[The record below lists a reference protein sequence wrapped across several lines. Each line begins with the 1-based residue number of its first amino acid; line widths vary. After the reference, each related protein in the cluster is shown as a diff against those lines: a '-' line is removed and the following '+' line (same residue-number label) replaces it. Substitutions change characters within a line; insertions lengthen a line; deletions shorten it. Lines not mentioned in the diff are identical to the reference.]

1 MKKIL
6 NILVISLLLVSCA
19 TDKPS
24 SNKGNKEIVI
34 LTVNDMHGH
43 IERMPRL
50 GFVADSLRK
59 LYPNLLI
66 FSAGDNI
73 TGNSYNDF
81 YPNCP
86 NYPMF
91 NLMKTIGFDLSAIG
105 NHEFDKGI
113 DGLVDFQKKTKIPL
127 ICANADFSKE
137 PELNIKPYHY
147 IDNQDVKICVLGLI
161 ETYKNGHP
169 SAIGKNIQ
177 NISFTDPYETAKD
190 YVYLAD
196 SCDVFILLSH
206 CGERGD
212 YPIAEDCPQFDVIIG
227 GHSHNKYIEYH
238 GDNMLCTQ
246 TGSYLN
252 YANVVKINVVDG
264 KVVSKT
270 AECISL
276 KNGLPENARL
286 RKSVDKFYKNEY
298 LTRFLGYTATPLD
311 NRYRIG
317 CLLADSYR
325 AAMNTDLAFHNYGA
339 VRKTSHE
346 GDEIRVV
353 DVYDFSPF
361 DNRLKTIEMSGKEIV
376 SFIND
381 FSTSDRGP
389 VYVSGMNY
397 SIDYVFDEYK
407 IPHFSNV
414 SVTLENGEPLDLE
427 RKYSVA
433 LSEYPMEFLEKQGF
447 RATATGSLIY
457 DATIEYFEN
466 LDTIGYQCLDRIKAR
481 NIDTLEVE
489 ILSINDMHGH
499 IEKMPRFAYVVDS
512 LRKIY
517 PDLMLVSAGDNRTGN
532 IYNDKNPTH
541 PNMPM
546 TTLMNDLRF
555 TVSELGNHEFDESI
569 NGLEYFVKN
578 TNFPVIC
585 ANADFSSYPEISGM
599 IKPYFKT
606 VKNIKGVDVSVIF
619 LGMIE
624 TSNYGYPSAHRDS
637 IKDVRFVDAIQK
649 INDYLSLKD
658 SCDIFVLVDHCG
670 IEVDSILARIY
681 PQFDLIIGGHSH
693 HLLTKQYPSGVLYT
707 QSKRDLN
714 FTTLTKIQICGG
726 EIINKHSQI
735 IDLREITKVD
745 ENIKKKV
752 DGFCHVPEFNR
763 IVGQSKFPLS
773 NKEELGA
780 FMTDAQRY
788 MAKTEIAIQNPG
800 GVRLDSMTST
810 NFRYIDV
817 LNLDP
822 FDNGIFTMKMTG
834 KQIEEFLNLAATND
848 GFPCHVSGIT
858 YTIEYYVGSDN
869 IYHFVN
875 SKVCLENGQPID
887 RTKMYFVS
895 MNSYIAIWARDIG
908 IDPKPLDFKSNEAEF
923 KYLKDFPSL
932 DYQGVSRYKSTLIE
946 K

>member
-1 MKKIL
+1 MNRIFSL
-6 NILVISLLLVSCA
+6 LIISLLLFSCA
-19 TDKPS
+19 TDKS
-24 SNKGNKEIVI
+24 LSDNDSKEIVI
-34 LTVNDMHGH
+34 LSVNDIHGH
-43 IERMPRL
+43 IERMPRF
-50 GFVADSLRK
+50 GFVADSLRE

-66 FSAGDNI
+66 FSAGDNR

-81 YPNCP
+81 YPNHS
-86 NYPMF
+86 NYPMIK
-91 NLMKTIGFDLSAIG
+91 LMNEIGFDLSAIG
-105 NHEFDKGI
+105 NHEFDKGVE
-113 DGLVDFQKKTKIPL
+113 GLVDFQNKTKIPL

-137 PELNIKPYHY
+137 PELEIKPYYY
-147 IDNQDVKICVLGLI
+147 IDNQGVKICVLGLL

-169 SAIGKNIQ
+169 SAIDKNIK
-177 NISFTDPYETAKD
+177 NIRFTDPYETAKD
-190 YVYLAD
+190 YLYLAD

-227 GHSHNKYIEYH
+227 GHTHHKYIEYH
-238 GDNMLCTQ
+238 GDNVLCTQ
-246 TGSYLN
+246 AGSYLN
-252 YANVVKINVVDG
+252 FANVVKINVVDG
-264 KVVSKT
+264 KVVSKS
-270 AECISL
+270 AESVSL
-276 KNGLPENARL
+276 ENGLSESREI
-286 RKSVDKFYKNEY
+286 RKTVDKFYKNKN

-317 CLLADSYR
+317 CLLADTYR
-325 AAMNTDLAFHNYGA
+325 SVMKTDLAFHNYGA
-339 VRKTSHE
+339 IRKTSHE
-346 GDEIRVV
+346 GDEIRLV

-361 DNRLKTIEMSGKEIV
+361 DNRLKTIEMSGEEIV
-376 SFIND
+376 DFINR

-389 VYVSGMNY
+389 TYVSGLKY
-397 SIDYVFDEYK
+397 SIDYVFDEYRK
-407 IPHFSNV
+407 PHFSNAV
-414 SVTLENGEPLDLE
+414 VMLENGEPIDLE
-427 RKYSVA
+427 RRYSVA
-433 LSEYPMEFLEKQGF
+433 MSEYPMEFMERQGVE
-447 RATATGSLIY
+447 AIATGPFIY

-466 LDTIGYQCLDRIKAR
+466 HDTVGYQCLDRIKAR
-481 NIDTLEVE
+481 NIDTLDVV
-489 ILSINDMHGH
+489 ILSVNDMHGH

-517 PDLMLVSAGDNRTGN
+517 PDLMLVSVGDNRTGN
-532 IYNDKNPTH
+532 VYNDKNPMH
-541 PNMPM
+541 PNLPM
-546 TTLMNDLRF
+546 ITLMNDLKF
-555 TVSELGNHEFDESI
+555 TVSELGNHEFDGSI
-569 NGLEYFVKN
+569 NGLKYFVEN
-578 TNFPVIC
+578 TNFPTIC
-585 ANADFSSYPEISGM
+585 ANADFSDYPEVSGM
-599 IKPYFKT
+599 IKPYVKIT
-606 VKNIKGVDVSVIF
+606 KNIKGEDVSVIF

-637 IKDVRFVDAIQK
+637 IKNVRFVDANQK

-658 SCDIFVLVDHCG
+658 SCDVFVLLDHCG
-670 IEVDSILARIY
+670 LDVDSILARVY

-726 EIINKHSQI
+726 EIINKHSQV

-745 ENIKKKV
+745 ENVKKKV
-752 DGFCHVPEFNR
+752 DDFCNVPEFNR

-869 IYHFVN
+869 VYHFVN

-932 DYQGVSRYKSTLIE
+932 DYQGVSRYKASLIE

>member
-1 MKKIL
+1 MNRIFSL
-6 NILVISLLLVSCA
+6 LIISLLLFSCA
-19 TDKPS
+19 TDKS
-24 SNKGNKEIVI
+24 LSDNDSKEIVI
-34 LTVNDMHGH
+34 LSVNDMHGH
-43 IERMPRL
+43 IERMPRF
-50 GFVADSLRK
+50 GFVADSLRE

-66 FSAGDNI
+66 FSAGDNR

-81 YPNCP
+81 YPNHS
-86 NYPMF
+86 NYPMIK
-91 NLMKTIGFDLSAIG
+91 LMNEIGFDLSAIG
-105 NHEFDKGI
+105 NHEFDKGVE
-113 DGLVDFQKKTKIPL
+113 GLVDFQNKTKIPL

-137 PELNIKPYHY
+137 PELKIKPYYY
-147 IDNQDVKICVLGLI
+147 IDNQGVKICVLGLL

-169 SAIGKNIQ
+169 SAIDKNIK

-190 YVYLAD
+190 YLYLAD

-238 GDNMLCTQ
+238 GDNVLCTQ
-246 TGSYLN
+246 SGSYLN
-252 YANVVKINVVDG
+252 FANVVKINVVDG
-264 KVVSKT
+264 KVVSKS
-270 AECISL
+270 AESVSL
-276 KNGLPENARL
+276 ENGLPENARL
-286 RKSVDKFYKNEY
+286 KKSVDKFYKNKF

-346 GDEIRVV
+346 GDEIRLV

-381 FSTSDRGP
+381 FSTSDRGA

-397 SIDYVFDEYK
+397 SIDYVFDEYRK
-407 IPHFSNV
+407 PHFSNAV
-414 SVTLENGEPLDLE
+414 VMLENGEPIDLE
-427 RKYSVA
+427 RRYSVA
-433 LSEYPMEFLEKQGF
+433 MSEYPMEFLEKQGF
-447 RATATGSLIY
+447 RATVAGPLIY

-466 LDTIGYQCLDRIKAR
+466 HDTVGYQCLDRIKAR
-481 NIDTLEVE
+481 NIDTLDVV
-489 ILSINDMHGH
+489 ILSVNDMHGH

-541 PNMPM
+541 PNLPM
-546 TTLMNDLRF
+546 VTLMNDLKF
-555 TVSELGNHEFDESI
+555 TVSELGNHEFDGSI
-569 NGLEYFVKN
+569 DGLEYFAKN

-585 ANADFSSYPEISGM
+585 ANADFSNYPEISEK

-624 TSNYGYPSAHRDS
+624 TSNYGFPSAHRDS

-658 SCDIFVLVDHCG
+658 SCDVFVLVDHCG
-670 IEVDSILARIY
+670 IEVDSILARVY

-714 FTTLTKIQICGG
+714 FTTLIKIQICGG
-726 EIINKHSQI
+726 EIINKHSQV

-745 ENIKKKV
+745 ENVKKKV
-752 DGFCHVPEFNR
+752 DDFCNVPEFNR

-780 FMTDAQRY
+780 FMTDALRY
-788 MAKTEIAIQNPG
+788 MVKTEIAIQNPG
-800 GVRLDSMTST
+800 GVRFDSMTST
-810 NFRYIDV
+810 VFRYIDI

-822 FDNGIFTMKMTG
+822 FDNGIVTMEMTG
-834 KQIEEFLNLAATND
+834 KQIEEFLCIAATND
-848 GFPCHVSGIT
+848 YSPCHVSGIT
-858 YTIEYYVGSDN
+858 YTIEHYVGSDN
-869 IYHFVN
+869 VDHFVN
-875 SKVCLENGQPID
+875 AKVFLEDGQPID
-887 RTKMYFVS
+887 RTKIYSVA
-895 MNSYIAIWARDIG
+895 MNGFIAVWAKDFG
-908 IDPKPLDFKSNEAEF
+908 ISTKLTDFKSNEAEF
-923 KYLKDFPSL
+923 KYMKDFLLL
-932 DYQGVSRYKSTLIE
+932 DYKGVSRFKSTLIE

>member
-6 NILVISLLLVSCA
+6 NILVVSLLLVSCA
-19 TDKPS
+19 ADRPS

-34 LTVNDMHGH
+34 LSVNDMHGH
-43 IERMPRL
+43 IEGMPRL
-50 GFVADSLRK
+50 GFVADSLRE

-66 FSAGDNI
+66 FSVGDNR

-81 YPNCP
+81 YPNGS
-86 NYPMF
+86 NYPMIK
-91 NLMKTIGFDLSAIG
+91 LMKEIGFDLSAIG

-137 PELNIKPYHY
+137 PELNIKPYYY
-147 IDNQDVKICVLGLI
+147 IDNQGVKICILGLV

-169 SAIGKNIQ
+169 SAIDKNIK
-177 NISFTDPYETAKD
+177 NISFTDPHETAKD
-190 YVYLAD
+190 YLHLAD

-212 YPIAEDCPQFDVIIG
+212 YPIAEDCSQFDVIIG
-227 GHSHNKYIEYH
+227 GHSHNKYIEYK
-238 GDNMLCTQ
+238 GDNVLCTQ
-246 TGSYLN
+246 AGSYLN

-264 KVVSKT
+264 KIVSKS

-276 KNGLPENARL
+276 KSGLQENARL
-286 RKSVDKFYKNEY
+286 KKTVEKFYRNKS
-298 LTRFLGYTATPLD
+298 LTRFLGYTATPLV

-317 CLLADSYR
+317 CMLADSYR
-325 AAMNTDLAFHNYGA
+325 SAMNTDLAFHNYGA
-339 VRKTSHE
+339 IRKTSHE
-346 GDEIRVV
+346 GNEIRVV

-376 SFIND
+376 SFING

-389 VYVSGMNY
+389 VYVSGINY

-407 IPHFSNV
+407 NPHFSNV
-414 SVTLENGEPLDLE
+414 SVTLENGESLDLE

-447 RATATGSLIY
+447 RATATGPFIY
-457 DATIEYFEN
+457 DATIEYFEKS
-466 LDTIGYQCLDRIKAR
+466 DTVGRQCLDRIKAR

-541 PNMPM
+541 PNLPM
-546 TTLMNDLRF
+546 VTLMNDLKF
-555 TVSELGNHEFDESI
+555 TVSELGNHEFDGSI
-569 NGLEYFVKN
+569 DGLEYFAKN
-578 TNFPVIC
+578 TDFPVIC
-585 ANADFSSYPEISGM
+585 GNADFSNYPEISEM

-606 VKNIKGVDVSVIF
+606 TKNIKGVDVSVVF

-649 INDYLSLKD
+649 INDYLSLRD
-658 SCDIFVLVDHCG
+658 SCDVFVLVGHCG
-670 IEVDSILARIY
+670 IEVDSILARVY

-693 HLLTKQYPSGVLYT
+693 HLHTEQYPSGVLYT
-707 QSKRDLN
+707 QSKRNLD

-726 EIINKHSQI
+726 EIIDKHSQI

-745 ENIKKKV
+745 ENVKKKV
-752 DGFCHVPEFNR
+752 DDFCNVPEFNR
-763 IVGQSKFPLS
+763 IVGQSKSPLS

-788 MAKTEIAIQNPG
+788 IAKTEIAIQNPG
-800 GVRLDSMTST
+800 GVRLDSMTGT
-810 NFRYIDV
+810 DFRYIDV

-822 FDNGIFTMKMTG
+822 FDNGIVTMEMTG
-834 KQIEEFLNLAATND
+834 EQIAEFLNLAATND
-848 GFPCHVSGIT
+848 YSPCHVSGIT
-858 YTIEYYVGSDN
+858 YTIEHYVGSDN
-869 IYHFVN
+869 VDHFVN
-875 SKVCLENGQPID
+875 AKVCLENGQPID
-887 RTKMYFVS
+887 RTKMYSVA
-895 MNSYIAIWARDIG
+895 MNSYMAFWARDIG

-923 KYLKDFPSL
+923 KYMKDFPLL
-932 DYQGVSRYKSTLIE
+932 DYQGVSRFKSTLIE

>member
-1 MKKIL
+1 MNRIFSL
-6 NILVISLLLVSCA
+6 LIISLLLFSCA
-19 TDKPS
+19 TDKS
-24 SNKGNKEIVI
+24 LSDNDSKEIVI
-34 LTVNDMHGH
+34 LSVNDIHGH

-50 GFVADSLRK
+50 GFVADSLRE

-66 FSAGDNI
+66 FSAGDNR

-81 YPNCP
+81 YPNGS
-86 NYPMF
+86 NYPMIK
-91 NLMKTIGFDLSAIG
+91 LMKEIGFDLSAIG

-113 DGLVDFQKKTKIPL
+113 DGLVDFQNKTKIPL

-137 PELNIKPYHY
+137 PELNIKPYYY
-147 IDNQDVKICVLGLI
+147 IENQGIKICILGLL

-169 SAIGKNIQ
+169 SAIDKNIK

-190 YVYLAD
+190 YLYLAD

-227 GHSHNKYIEYH
+227 GHTHHKYIEYK
-238 GDNMLCTQ
+238 GDNVLCTQ
-246 TGSYLN
+246 ADSYLN

-264 KVVSKT
+264 KVVSKS
-270 AECISL
+270 AESVSL
-276 KNGLPENARL
+276 ENGLPENARL
-286 RKSVDKFYKNEY
+286 KKSVDKFYKNEY
-298 LTRFLGYTATPLD
+298 LTGFLGYTATPLD

-361 DNRLKTIEMSGKEIV
+361 DNRLKTIEMSGEEIV
-376 SFIND
+376 DFINR

-389 VYVSGMNY
+389 TYVSGLKY
-397 SIDYVFDEYK
+397 SIDYVFDEYRK
-407 IPHFSNV
+407 PHFSNAV
-414 SVTLENGEPLDLE
+414 VMLENGEPIDLE
-427 RKYSVA
+427 KKYSVA
-433 LSEYPMEFLEKQGF
+433 MSEYPMEFLEKQGF
-447 RATATGSLIY
+447 RATVAGPLIY

-466 LDTIGYQCLDRIKAR
+466 HDTVGYQCLDRIKAR
-481 NIDTLEVE
+481 NIDTLDVV
-489 ILSINDMHGH
+489 ILSVNDMHGH

-532 IYNDKNPTH
+532 VYNDKNPTH
-541 PNMPM
+541 PNLPM
-546 TTLMNDLRF
+546 ITLMNDLKF
-555 TVSELGNHEFDESI
+555 TVSELGNHEFDGSI
-569 NGLEYFVKN
+569 NGLEYFAKN

-585 ANADFSSYPEISGM
+585 ANADFSEYPEISEM
-599 IKPYFKT
+599 IKPYVNIT
-606 VKNIKGVDVSVIF
+606 KNIKGEDVSVIF

-637 IKDVRFVDAIQK
+637 IKDVRFVDANQK
-649 INDYLSLKD
+649 IVDYLSLKD
-658 SCDIFVLVDHCG
+658 RCDVFVLVDHCG
-670 IEVDSILARIY
+670 IEVDSILARVY

-726 EIINKHSQI
+726 EIINKHSQV

-745 ENIKKKV
+745 ENVKKKV
-752 DGFCHVPEFNR
+752 DDFCNVPEFNR
-763 IVGQSKFPLS
+763 IVGHSKAPLS
-773 NKEELGA
+773 SKEELGA
-780 FMTDAQRY
+780 FMTDALRY
-788 MAKTEIAIQNPG
+788 MAKTEIAIQNPY
-800 GVRLDSMTST
+800 GVRLDGMTGT
-810 NFRYIDV
+810 DFRYIDV

-822 FDNGIFTMKMTG
+822 FDNGIVTMEMTG

-848 GFPCHVSGIT
+848 FSPCHVSGIT
-858 YTIEYYVGSDN
+858 YTIEHYVGSDN
-869 IYHFVN
+869 VDHFVN
-875 SKVCLENGQPID
+875 AKAFLENGQPID
-887 RTKMYFVS
+887 RTKMYSVA
-895 MNSYIAIWARDIG
+895 MNSYMAFWARDIG

-932 DYQGVSRYKSTLIE
+932 DYQGVSRYKASLIE

>member
-1 MKKIL
+1 MKRIFSL
-6 NILVISLLLVSCA
+6 LIISLLLFSCA
-19 TDKPS
+19 SDKSLTDNDS
-24 SNKGNKEIVI
+24 KEIVI
-34 LTVNDMHGH
+34 LSVNDMHGH

-50 GFVADSLRK
+50 GFVADSLRE

-66 FSAGDNI
+66 FSAGDNR

-81 YPNCP
+81 YPNGS
-86 NYPMF
+86 NYPMIK
-91 NLMKTIGFDLSAIG
+91 LMKEIGFDLSAIG
-105 NHEFDKGI
+105 NHEFDKGVE
-113 DGLVDFQKKTKIPL
+113 GLVDFQNKTKIPL

-137 PELNIKPYHY
+137 PELKIKPYYY
-147 IDNQDVKICVLGLI
+147 IDNQGVKICVLGLL

-169 SAIGKNIQ
+169 SAIDKNIK

-190 YVYLAD
+190 YLYLAD

-238 GDNMLCTQ
+238 GDNVLCTQ
-246 TGSYLN
+246 SGSYLN
-252 YANVVKINVVDG
+252 FANVVKINVVDG
-264 KVVSKT
+264 KVVSKS
-270 AECISL
+270 AESVSL
-276 KNGLPENARL
+276 ENGLPENARL
-286 RKSVDKFYKNEY
+286 KKSVDKFYKNEY

-361 DNRLKTIEMSGKEIV
+361 DNRLKTIEMTGREIV

-381 FSTSDRGP
+381 FSTSDRGA

-397 SIDYVFDEYK
+397 SIDYVFDEYRK
-407 IPHFSNV
+407 PHFSNAV
-414 SVTLENGEPLDLE
+414 VTLENGEPIDLE
-427 RKYSVA
+427 RRYSVA
-433 LSEYPMEFLEKQGF
+433 MSEYPMEFLEKQGF
-447 RATATGSLIY
+447 RATVAGPLIY

-466 LDTIGYQCLDRIKAR
+466 HDTVGYQCLDRIKAR
-481 NIDTLEVE
+481 NIDTLDVV
-489 ILSINDMHGH
+489 ILSVNDMHGH

-541 PNMPM
+541 PNLPM
-546 TTLMNDLRF
+546 VTLMNDLKF
-555 TVSELGNHEFDESI
+555 TVSELGNHEFDGSI
-569 NGLEYFVKN
+569 DGLEYFVKN
-578 TNFPVIC
+578 TNFPTIC
-585 ANADFSSYPEISGM
+585 ANADFSDYPEVSEM
-599 IKPYFKT
+599 IKPYVKIT
-606 VKNIKGVDVSVIF
+606 KNIKGEDVSVIF

-637 IKDVRFVDAIQK
+637 IKNVRFVDANQK
-649 INDYLSLKD
+649 ITDYLSLKD
-658 SCDIFVLVDHCG
+658 SCDVFILVDHCG
-670 IEVDSILARIY
+670 IEVDSILARVY

-714 FTTLTKIQICGG
+714 FTTLTKIQVCGG
-726 EIINKHSQI
+726 EIINKHSQV
-735 IDLREITKVD
+735 IDLTEITKVD

-752 DGFCHVPEFNR
+752 DDFCNVPEFNR
-763 IVGQSKFPLS
+763 VVGQSKFPLS

-780 FMTDAQRY
+780 FMTDALRY
-788 MAKTEIAIQNPG
+788 MVKTEIAIQNPG
-800 GVRLDSMTST
+800 GVRFDSMTST
-810 NFRYIDV
+810 VFRYIDI

-822 FDNGIFTMKMTG
+822 FDNGIVTMEMTG
-834 KQIEEFLNLAATND
+834 KQIEEFLCIAATND
-848 GFPCHVSGIT
+848 YSPCHVSGIT
-858 YTIEYYVGSDN
+858 YTIEHYVGSDN
-869 IYHFVN
+869 VDHFVN
-875 SKVCLENGQPID
+875 AKVFLEDGQPID
-887 RTKMYFVS
+887 RTKIYSVA
-895 MNSYIAIWARDIG
+895 MNGFIAVWAKDFG
-908 IDPKPLDFKSNEAEF
+908 ISTKLTDFKSNEAEF
-923 KYLKDFPSL
+923 KYMKDFPLL
-932 DYQGVSRYKSTLIE
+932 DYKGVSRFKSTLIE

>member
-1 MKKIL
+1 MNRIFSL
-6 NILVISLLLVSCA
+6 LIISLLLFSCA
-19 TDKPS
+19 TDKS
-24 SNKGNKEIVI
+24 LSDNDSKEIVI
-34 LTVNDMHGH
+34 LSVNDIHGH

-50 GFVADSLRK
+50 GFVADSLRE

-66 FSAGDNI
+66 FSAGDNR

-81 YPNCP
+81 YPNHS
-86 NYPMF
+86 NYPMIK
-91 NLMKTIGFDLSAIG
+91 LMNEIGFDLSAVG

-113 DGLVDFQKKTKIPL
+113 DGLVDFQNNTKFPM

-137 PELNIKPYHY
+137 PEVNIKPYY
-147 IDNQDVKICVLGLI
+147 FIDNQGVKICILGLL

-169 SAIGKNIQ
+169 SAIDKNIK
-177 NISFTDPYETAKD
+177 NIRFTDPYETAKD
-190 YVYLAD
+190 YLYLAD

-227 GHSHNKYIEYH
+227 GHTHHKYIEYH
-238 GDNMLCTQ
+238 GDNVLCTQ

-252 YANVVKINVVDG
+252 FANVVKINVVDG
-264 KVVSKT
+264 KVVSKS
-270 AECISL
+270 AESVSL
-276 KNGLPENARL
+276 ENGLSES
-286 RKSVDKFYKNEY
+286 RKIRKTVDKFYKNEY
-298 LTRFLGYTATPLD
+298 LTGFLGYTATPLD

-325 AAMNTDLAFHNYGA
+325 SVMKTDIAFHNYGA
-339 VRKTSHE
+339 IRKETLD
-346 GDEIRVV
+346 GNEIRLV

-361 DNRLKTIEMSGKEIV
+361 DNRLQIIELSGEEIV
-376 SFIND
+376 DFINR

-389 VYVSGMNY
+389 TYVSGLNY
-397 SIDYVFDEYK
+397 SIDYVFDEYRK
-407 IPHFSNV
+407 PHFSNAV
-414 SVTLENGEPLDLE
+414 VMLENGEPIDFE

-433 LSEYPMEFLEKQGF
+433 MSEYPMEFLEKQGF
-447 RATATGSLIY
+447 RATVAGPLIY

-466 LDTIGYQCLDRIKAR
+466 HDTVGYQCLDRIKAR
-481 NIDTLEVE
+481 NIDTLDVV
-489 ILSINDMHGH
+489 ILSVNDMHGH

-532 IYNDKNPTH
+532 VYNDKNPTH
-541 PNMPM
+541 PNLPM
-546 TTLMNDLRF
+546 ITLMNDLKF
-555 TVSELGNHEFDESI
+555 TVSELGNHEFDGSI
-569 NGLEYFVKN
+569 DGLEYFAKN

-585 ANADFSSYPEISGM
+585 ANADFSNYPEISEK

-624 TSNYGYPSAHRDS
+624 TSNYGFPSAHRDS

-658 SCDIFVLVDHCG
+658 SCDVFVLVDHCG
-670 IEVDSILARIY
+670 IEVDSILARVY

-726 EIINKHSQI
+726 EIINKHSQV

-745 ENIKKKV
+745 ENVKKKV
-752 DGFCHVPEFNR
+752 DDFCNVPEFNR
-763 IVGQSKFPLS
+763 IVGHSKAPLS
-773 NKEELGA
+773 SKEELGA
-780 FMTDAQRY
+780 FMTDALRC
-788 MAKTEIAIQNPG
+788 MAKTEIAIQNPY
-800 GVRLDSMTST
+800 GVRLDGMTGT
-810 NFRYIDV
+810 DFRYIDV

-822 FDNGIFTMKMTG
+822 FDNGIVTMEMTG

-848 GFPCHVSGIT
+848 TSPCHVSGIT
-858 YTIEYYVGSDN
+858 YTIEHYVGSDN
-869 IYHFVN
+869 VDHFVN
-875 SKVCLENGQPID
+875 AKVFLEDGQPID
-887 RTKMYFVS
+887 RTKMYSVA
-895 MNSYIAIWARDIG
+895 MNSYMAFWARDIG

-932 DYQGVSRYKSTLIE
+932 DYQGVSRYKASLIE